1 MLLRGG
7 KMYVILLCAWM
18 LTSFINSLPRSLA
31 TLDAIMSTSLGK
43 REQMKLIGI
52 LDVRVLRVVVFK
64 VLQWLTVNNEYY
76 YNDINN
82 HKTPGV
88 LATS

>member
-1 MLLRGG
+1 
-7 KMYVILLCAWM
+7 MYVMLLCAWM

-31 TLDAIMSTSLGK
+31 TLDAIMSTLLGK

-52 LDVRVLRVVVFK
+52 LDVRVLRAVMFK
-64 VLQWLTVNNEYY
+64 VLQWLAVNNEYY
-76 YNDINN
+76 HNDINN